1 MEDFLTKAS
10 NYYAA
15 TANHPPSFPR
25 LKGERRCDVCVI
37 GAGFTGLGT
46 ALELALAGFEVIVL
60 EAEAVGFGASGR
72 SGGQIASG
80 YSPGM
85 IETEE
90 VVGSDVAARLWEFS
104 ELSKEILYGRISDY
118 GIDCDLGVGE
128 LYAAPKKSHENWLKR
143 EREHCE
149 DRYGYAGYEW
159 IDTERLRGMLGGDRY
174 LSALYDREGG
184 HLHPL
189 NYTLGLASAAVSQG
203 VQIYEGSAA
212 KSVQQEAHLKVI
224 ETESGFVKAEKLVL
238 AGNAYLS
245 AFNLGQKNRFIPVSS
260 GILAT
265 EPLGEVRAREI
276 MATTACVADTY
287 FDLDYFKMSADNRL
301 IYGGQDL
308 SFGPAS
314 LQKNGIRQNMLKTFP
329 MLEDVRIDYKW
340 EGLIAANW
348 RKLPDVGRIGRDIYY
363 AQGYSGQ
370 GVTLSAAISR
380 ILAEAIRGEME
391 KFDVFGRIPHK
402 KIPPLPFLHRPMIYS
417 LLLWNR
423 IKDQL

>member
-1 MEDFLTKAS
+1 MS

-15 TANHPPSFPR
+15 TANHYQSFKR
-25 LKGERRCDVCVI
+25 LEGENSCDVCVI

-46 ALELALAGFEVIVL
+46 ALELAIAGFDVLVL
-60 EAEAVGFGASGR
+60 EAEKVGFGASGR

-85 IETEE
+85 IETKNT
-90 VVGSDVAARLWEFS
+90 VGTDVARRLWEFS
-104 ELSKEILYGRISDY
+104 ELSKEILYGRISKY
-118 GIDCDLGVGE
+118 GIDCDLGDGE
-128 LYAAPKKSHENWLKR
+128 LYAAPKKSHENWLRQEK
-143 EREHCE
+143 EHCE
-149 DRYGYAGYEW
+149 DHYGYAGYEW
-159 IDTERLRGMLGGDRY
+159 IETDRLRGMLGGERY
-174 LSALYDREGG
+174 ISALYDREGG

-189 NYTLGLASAAVSQG
+189 NYTLGLAAAATSEGAHIHENSKAVS
-203 VQIYEGSAA
+203 VRREGGY
-212 KSVQQEAHLKVI
+212 VMV
-224 ETESGFVKAEKLVL
+224 ETEAGTVKANALVL
-238 AGNAYLS
+238 AGNAYLK
-245 AFNLGQKNRFIPVSS
+245 AFNLGQRNRFIPVSS

-265 EPLGEVRAREI
+265 EPLGDSRAQEV

-301 IYGGQDL
+301 VYGGQDL
-308 SFGPAS
+308 SFGPGS

-329 MLEDVRIDYKW
+329 MLADVRIDYKW

-348 RKLPDVGRIGRDIYY
+348 CKLPDVGRIGRNIYY

-380 ILAEAIRGEME
+380 ILAEAIGGEMG
-391 KFDVFGRIPHK
+391 KFDIFGRIPHK
-402 KIPPLPFLHRPMIYS
+402 NIPPVPFLHRPMIYS

-423 IKDQL
+423 IKDLL